1 MSQSFVVP
9 ALITAT
15 ALLIALIF
23 VFMIY
28 LWQRINALE
37 KGKVSR
43 DPAAEA
49 KRNGAALLG
58 FKGKEIWDAL
68 ENPGMAPVNIDELRQ
83 RYSFTLSRH
92 IEQIIDQ
99 GQMDKQAGREAVPES
114 NAAIGGLRG
123 EIMSWLPPSYVARFY
138 RIGRDSAILSDD
150 EVAELR
156 SEVRALVKEILER
169 LSMSAEASGIGSL
182 ITSHTLEF
190 RSNAADAT
198 TDESDDSEEQGQTQS
213 PVT

>member
-15 ALLIALIF
+15 ALLLALIF
-23 VFMIY
+23 VLMLY
-28 LWQRINALE
+28 MWQRISALE
-37 KGKVSR
+37 KQKHETVETKSR
-43 DPAAEA
+43 
-49 KRNGAALLG
+49 GAALLG

-68 ENPGMAPVNIDELRQ
+68 ENPDKAPVNIGELRQ

-99 GQMDKQAGREAVPES
+99 GQMDKQAGREATPES
-114 NAAIGGLRG
+114 SAAIGGLRG
-123 EIMSWLPPSYVARFY
+123 EIESWLPASYVARFY

-150 EVAELR
+150 EVSELR
-156 SEVRALVKEILER
+156 SEVRALVNEILER
-169 LSMSAEASGIGSL
+169 LGMSAEAGGIGNL

-190 RSNAADAT
+190 RTNAADLEDEEAT
-198 TDESDDSEEQGQTQS
+198 QEGAIEPTG
-213 PVT
+213 